1 MALTNNKKICPFKED
16 PKLISKIN
24 YKDYKFLRK
33 FITEQGKIIP
43 GFVTGVSAKYQR
55 MLTKEIKKARNIA
68 LLPYV
73 HDPRNWYNLGDIYNE
88 NYFKTNSRVSR
99 KSWRYC

>member
-16 PKLISKIN
+16 PALISKIN
-24 YKDYKFLRK
+24 YKEYKFLRK

-43 GFVTGVSAKYQR
+43 AHVTGVSAKYQR
-55 MLTKEIKKARNIA
+55 MLSSEIKKARNIA

-73 HDPRNWYNLGDIYNE
+73 N
-88 NYFKTNSRVSR
+88 NSIDE
-99 KSWRYC
+99 